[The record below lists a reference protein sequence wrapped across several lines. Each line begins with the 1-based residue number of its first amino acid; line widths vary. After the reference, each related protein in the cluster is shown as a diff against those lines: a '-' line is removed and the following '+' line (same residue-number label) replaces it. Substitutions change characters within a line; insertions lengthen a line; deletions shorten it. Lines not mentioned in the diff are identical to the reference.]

1 MTIEINEQEIKK
13 MIDDRLNAAIDKVVW
28 DHAVNFVN
36 NVVSGYVRE
45 NCPLR
50 DRLDYYIKQTVSDT
64 VKETIEKEGIFTPEY
79 MADVQKNIAETMAR
93 KMAKDIKDTVGIYL
107 MPETEDEDEDW

>member
-28 DHAVNFVN
+28 DHAVKFVN
-36 NVVSGYVRE
+36 RVVSSYVGDD
-45 NCPLR
+45 CPLYN
-50 DRLDYYIKQTVSDT
+50 RLDCYIKHTVSDM
-64 VKETIEKEGIFTPEY
+64 VKELIEKEGIFTPEY

-107 MPETEDEDEDW
+107 MPETEDEEEDW